1 MFISQHFPDGES
13 VDAALLKAESAVQPN
28 QLADYQPLDTTLLKA
43 ADVINTLDSD
53 ATDAPL
59 SAAQGKA
66 LAEQINAIWALLNPE
81 E

>member
-13 VDAALLKAESAVQPN
+13 VDAALLKAESAVQPSA
-28 QLADYQPLDTTLLKA
+28 LVTVLRT
-43 ADVINTLDSD
+43 ADVINSLDSD
-53 ATDAPL
+53 VTDAPL
-59 SAAQGKA
+59 SAAQGKV